1 MRTTVSILTLSFLFG
16 CSDDGTFSAD
26 TDAATTSGS
35 GTPVTGSPEGSSG
48 GNGSGPPTSASAG
61 SSGDS
66 ESDTA
71 TDPTVATT
79 DPTSG
84 DTDSSGGSTTG
95 GEVIEGCPD
104 GPFADLPLAQP
115 VETATAFENTSTAA
129 GSNGLLEGPVWWNG
143 ALHLS
148 HFWFAEQPPPANLL
162 RYDGAGLEVAFAQ
175 SGTNGLAIG
184 VDGGLVGAEHQAGA
198 ISAFDLDAG
207 TRTPIADSFEGQRF
221 NSPNDLTVRS
231 DGTIYFTDPDYQAP
245 DPNPQPVTGVYRVAP
260 DGTVELFESGLGQ
273 PNGVSLSPAED
284 ALYVTHLAG
293 IMRYDVMADGTVA
306 TPGTSFGNVS
316 GGDGMAVDCAGN
328 IYVTVHSQGRIAV
341 LSPSA
346 EDLGQI
352 DVAPQVTNAAFGGGD
367 MQTLYITAG
376 NPEDGNSLYSVD
388 LQIPG
393 LPY

>member
-16 CSDDGTFSAD
+16 CSDDGTISANA
-26 TDAATTSGS
+26 DAGTTSGS
-35 GTPVTGSPEGSSG
+35 ATSPTGTPDASSG
-48 GNGSGPPTSASAG
+48 ADPSGAPSSASAG
-61 SSGDS
+61 SSG
-66 ESDTA
+66 ESDS
-71 TDPTVATT
+71 TDPTVATA
-79 DPTSG
+79 DPTG
-84 DTDSSGGSTTG
+84 DDTDSSDGGSTG
-95 GEVIEGCPD
+95 GEAAEGCPE
-104 GPFADLPLAQP
+104 GPFAATPLVQA
-115 VETATAFENTSTAA
+115 VVTAEPIDNTSTAA
-129 GSNGLLEGPVWWNG
+129 GSGGLLEGPVWWNG

-148 HFWFAEQPPPANLL
+148 HFWFSEQPPPANIL
-162 RYDGAGLEVAFAQ
+162 RYEGAGLAVAFEQ

-184 VDGGLVGAEHQAGA
+184 VDGRLVGAEHQAGA
-198 ISAFDLDAG
+198 ISAFDLAAG
-207 TRTPIADSFEGQRF
+207 TRTPVADSFQGERF
-221 NSPNDLTVRS
+221 NSPNDLTVHT

-273 PNGVSLSPAED
+273 PNGISLSPAQD
-284 ALYVTHLAG
+284 ALYVTHVGG
-293 IMRYDVMADGTVA
+293 IMRYDVMADGTVV

-352 DVAPQVTNAAFGGGD
+352 DVAPQVTNAAFGGEG
-367 MQTLYITAG
+367 MQTLFITAG
-376 NPEDGNSLYSVD
+376 NPETGNALYSVE
-388 LQIPG
+388 LEIPG

>member
-1 MRTTVSILTLSFLFG
+1 VRTTVSMLTLSFLFA
-16 CSDDGTFSAD
+16 CSDDGTFSAN

-35 GTPVTGSPEGSSG
+35 GAPVTGSPEGSSG
-48 GNGSGPPTSASAG
+48 GNQTGTPTSASAG
-61 SSGDS
+61 SSGEN

-79 DPTSG
+79 DPTGSE
-84 DTDSSGGSTTG
+84 TDSSDGDRTG
-95 GEVIEGCPD
+95 GELLEGCPE
-104 GPFADLPLAQP
+104 GPFADTPLPRAN
-115 VETATAFENTSTAA
+115 VVAEAFDNTSTAE
-129 GSNGLLEGPVWWNG
+129 GSGGLLEGPVWWNG

-148 HFWFAEQPPPANLL
+148 HFWSSQQPPPANLL
-162 RYDGAGLEVAFAQ
+162 RYDGAGLVVAFAQ

-184 VDGGLVGAEHQAGA
+184 VDGGLVAAEHQAGA

-284 ALYVTHLAG
+284 ALYVTHLG
-293 IMRYDVMADGTVA
+293 GMMRYDVMADGTVA
-306 TPGTSFGNVS
+306 TPGTSFGSVS

-328 IYVTVHSQGRIAV
+328 LYVTVHSQGRVAV
-341 LSPSA
+341 LSPTA

-352 DVAPQVTNAAFGGGD
+352 DVAPQVTNAAFGGDD

-376 NPEDGNSLYSVD
+376 NPEAGNALYSVD

>member
-1 MRTTVSILTLSFLFG
+1 MRTTVSILSLSFLFA
-16 CSDDGTFSAD
+16 CSDDGTFSAN
-26 TDAATTSGS
+26 TDAATTSGT
-35 GTPVTGSPEGSSG
+35 GTPVTGNPEGSSG
-48 GNGSGPPTSASAG
+48 GDPSGPPMTGG
-61 SSGDS
+61 SSGGS

-79 DPTSG
+79 DPTDPTGG
-84 DTDSSGGSTTG
+84 DTDTGGSSTG
-95 GEVIEGCPD
+95 GDRVDGCPE
-104 GPFADLPLAQP
+104 GPFADGPLAGA
-115 VETATAFENTSTAA
+115 VATAEALDNTSTAA
-129 GSNGLLEGPVWWNG
+129 GSGGLLEGPVWWNG

-148 HFWFAEQPPPANLL
+148 HFWFAEQPPPANILS
-162 RYDGAGLEVAFAQ
+162 YDGAGLAVAFEQ

-184 VDGGLVGAEHQAGA
+184 VDGGLVAAEHQAGA

-207 TRTPIADSFEGQRF
+207 TRTPVAEAYEGQRF
-221 NSPNDLTVRS
+221 NSPNDLTIRA

-260 DGTVELFESGLGQ
+260 DGTVDLFESGLGQ
-273 PNGVSLSPAED
+273 PNGVSLSPGED
-284 ALYVTHLAG
+284 VLYVTHLGG
-293 IMRYDVMADGTVA
+293 IMRYDIMADGSVA

-328 IYVTVHSQGRIAV
+328 LYVTVHSQGRIAV
-341 LSPSA
+341 LSPTA

-352 DVAPQVTNAAFGGGD
+352 DVAPQVTNAAFGGND

-376 NPEDGNSLYSVD
+376 NPDAGNALYSVD